1 MEPSI
6 DPASPAATPALPA
19 TGAVTR
25 PAGHTSRTIL
35 REIVETIVLFLVV
48 FTLSQAIIGN
58 FIIEQTSAVPNF
70 RPGDRILIDKAFFH
84 ASGLHRGDMI
94 VLHCPDGSSQDCFKR
109 VIGLPGEKLEIK
121 QNRVFING
129 IALTEPYINPDGSD
143 TEGRADP
150 RYRSITLSNS
160 QYYVMGD
167 NRSSS
172 GDSRSR
178 GPIEADTVVGR
189 AWLRYW
195 KVEQNSGSGRAEPML
210 IAGWNYSELST
221 SNP

>member
-1 MEPSI
+1 MEGST
-6 DPASPAATPALPA
+6 DPATPALPT

-25 PAGHTSRTIL
+25 PAGHAGRTIL
-35 REIVETIVLFLVV
+35 REIAETIVLFLVV
-48 FTLSQAIIGN
+48 FTLSQAVIGN

-70 RPGDRILIDKAFFH
+70 RPGDRILIDKAFFR
-84 ASGLHRGDMI
+84 ASGLRRGDMI

-129 IALTEPYINPDGSD
+129 LALTEPYINPDGSD

-150 RYRSITLSNS
+150 RYRSVQLSNS

-195 KVEQNSGSGRAEPML
+195 KVEQTGGQGRAEPAL
-210 IAGWNYSELST
+210 IAGWTYSELPS

>member
-6 DPASPAATPALPA
+6 DAVTPPAPPT

-25 PAGHTSRTIL
+25 PAGHTGRTVL

-48 FTLSQAIIGN
+48 FTFSQAVIGN

-70 RPGDRILIDKAFFH
+70 RPGDRILIDKALFH
-84 ASGLHRGDMI
+84 ASGLRRGDMI

-109 VIGLPGEKLEIK
+109 VIGLPGERLEIK

-150 RYRSITLSNS
+150 RYRAVTLSS
-160 QYYVMGD
+160 TQYYVMGD

-195 KVEQNSGSGRAEPML
+195 RVEPNGGQGRAEPAL
-210 IAGWNYSELST
+210 IAGWTYAEPSG

>member
-6 DPASPAATPALPA
+6 DPAASGAPPALQT

-25 PAGHTSRTIL
+25 PAGHTGRTVL
-35 REIVETIVLFLVV
+35 REIVETIALFLVV
-48 FTLSQAIIGN
+48 FTLSQAVIGN

-70 RPGDRILIDKAFFH
+70 RPGDRILIDKAFYH
-84 ASGLHRGDMI
+84 ASGLRRGDMI

-109 VIGLPGEKLEIK
+109 VIGLPGEKFEIK

-129 IALTEPYINPDGSD
+129 VALTEPYINPDGSD

-150 RYRSITLSNS
+150 RYKSVTLSNT
-160 QYYVMGD
+160 QYFVMGD

-195 KVEQNSGSGRAEPML
+195 KVDQNSGAGHAEPNL
-210 IAGWNYSELST
+210 IAGWTYAEALA
-221 SNP
+221 PKP

>member
-1 MEPSI
+1 MEGAT
-6 DPASPAATPALPA
+6 DPATPALPT

-25 PAGHTSRTIL
+25 PAGHAGRTIL

-48 FTLSQAIIGN
+48 FTLSQAVIGN

-70 RPGDRILIDKAFFH
+70 RPGDRILIDKAFFR
-84 ASGLHRGDMI
+84 ASGLRRGDMI

-129 IALTEPYINPDGSD
+129 LALTEPYINPDGSD

-150 RYRSITLSNS
+150 RYRSVQLSNS

-195 KVEQNSGSGRAEPML
+195 KVEQTGGQGRAEPAL
-210 IAGWNYSELST
+210 IAGWTYSELPS